1 MRQFFD
7 HYLMNT
13 PAPSWMTNGLP
24 ATDKGKRL
32 GYE

>member
-1 MRQFFD
+1 
-7 HYLMNT
+7 MNT